1 MHSNDDNNYLEL
13 VWVHITD
20 YVTLLHLKSN
30 ESRGLHIGFR
40 VYISGRPLVPMLQ
53 ALNITWIN

>member
-1 MHSNDDNNYLEL
+1 MHSNDDNDYLEL

-20 YVTLLHLKSN
+20 YITLSYLKSK

-40 VYISGRPLVPMLQ
+40 VYISGRPLVLVLQ
-53 ALNITWIN
+53 TLNITWIN